1 MDAGTRLLF
10 IVLALTVLIIVD
22 VAWYRSYHL
31 SQIARL
37 LEWGLSGR
45 W

>member
-1 MDAGTRLLF
+1 MDTGTRWLIL
-10 IVLALTVLIIVD
+10 VLALTGLIILD
-22 VAWYRSYHL
+22 VAWYRSYHIG
-31 SQIARL
+31 QIARL